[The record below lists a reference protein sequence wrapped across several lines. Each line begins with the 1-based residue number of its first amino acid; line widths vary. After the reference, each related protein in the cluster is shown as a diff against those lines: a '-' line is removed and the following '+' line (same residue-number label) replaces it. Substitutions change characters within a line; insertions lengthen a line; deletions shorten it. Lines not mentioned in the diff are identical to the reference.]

1 MSALQTARTGEGT
14 LSLTEESPAAPS
26 AAARATILDPPLYLG
41 AIYLRQG
48 QAKEALR
55 YLTEANRLDGNC
67 PIVTCQLATAMI
79 AAGGDTQLAIRAL
92 QRGLRGLGQWR
103 DNPHAAWREAL
114 PEQRSYVRKL
124 ADKHAFTCPLWG
136 TDLRQIARQGETA
149 LGQALYRLGQFK
161 ESADI
166 FGKLMQDAAPTLPVL
181 RGYGLALARIGN
193 YDEAFK
199 HLRAAHELDDKDR
212 LVAGYLALCG
222 AKGKPAQEG
231 DKPRN
236 VLWAIRLVSEFTAP
250 GDAEWANLVSAIF
263 AEARALNLPLERDD
277 QLYLC
282 EHLLS
287 VRAADPQAADSYHHL
302 QASYPQVVT
311 REYAWLYCRAAQQH
325 NVSGAHALELFAR
338 TFADPASAREFY
350 EAQGWSFDDV
360 ESTYLERAAA
370 LRPGAFPEALGPS
383 YARRGEE
390 LLLARSLR
398 QADAGQL
405 DAARA
410 SAHTLLKLSPH
421 NAAAHDRL
429 AMLCHRQQDDA
440 AALEILRSWSVAHP
454 HDPAPVVRQAIVH
467 EQAGDSVRCGEMI
480 RAALAL
486 SGGRRRARIALLGA
500 RLLLKKSPA
509 PKSGALPDDVAAVYR
524 QARDLL
530 EDSLSHDPAQADAT
544 WLLAAVRYVLGDRA
558 GLASQSSGMDRPE
571 VADARFHYLAGVCH
585 LAAENYGAALDACQ
599 RSQSA
604 GQRTNGAPHAA
615 NGAVAPDSLPFL
627 NVETAYVAGWAH
639 ARAGNVSEALQSLRK
654 AAHTADSPSAAH
666 ARALLGRLAVSAG
679 ANGDAVQWWQG
690 LDPSRR
696 LAWRL
701 NETLAGTI
709 FLGAVEA
716 YRDGRYEQAAER
728 FREAGR
734 LGWRDRRLGSLLV
747 LALVKAGQR
756 YLYHPLEQ
764 LK

>member
-1 MSALQTARTGEGT
+1 MRRAQRALQNGQWHEALAVVRALQGGAASAGAQKRVRTLEAECHRAGLKAALAGKDFESALEHALKAAALTGQAEAEARVGILEAMLAEVRRLFATPGIDTAAIHQLIGRILMVQNPCLEAYFWKGLCHLREGHVEKAMSALQTARTGEGT
-14 LSLTEESPAAPS
+14 LSLTDDAPAAPS
-26 AAARATILDPPLYLG
+26 AAARATIIDPPLYLG
-41 AIYLRQG
+41 ALYLRQG

-136 TDLRQIARQGETA
+136 GDLRQVARQGETA

-199 HLRAAHELDDKDR
+199 HLRAAHELDEKDR
-212 LVAGYLALCG
+212 LAAGYLALCG
-222 AKGKPAQEG
+222 AKGKPAQEV
-231 DKPRN
+231 DEPRN

-250 GDAEWANLVSAIF
+250 GEAEWANLVSAIF

-287 VRAADPQAADSYHHL
+287 VRGTDPQAADSYHHL
-302 QASYPQVVT
+302 QATHPQVVT

-325 NVSGAHALELFAR
+325 NIGGPHALELFAR
-338 TFADPASAREFY
+338 TFADPAAAPEFY

-360 ESTYLERAAA
+360 EIAYLERAAV
-370 LRPGAFPEALGPS
+370 LQPGAFPAALGQG

-390 LLLARSLR
+390 LLMARSLR

-405 DAARA
+405 DAART

-429 AMLCHRQQDDA
+429 AML
-440 AALEILRSWSVAHP
+440 
-454 HDPAPVVRQAIVH
+454 
-467 EQAGDSVRCGEMI
+467 
-480 RAALAL
+480 
-486 SGGRRRARIALLGA
+486 
-500 RLLLKKSPA
+500 
-509 PKSGALPDDVAAVYR
+509 
-524 QARDLL
+524 
-530 EDSLSHDPAQADAT
+530 
-544 WLLAAVRYVLGDRA
+544 
-558 GLASQSSGMDRPE
+558 
-571 VADARFHYLAGVCH
+571 
-585 LAAENYGAALDACQ
+585 
-599 RSQSA
+599 
-604 GQRTNGAPHAA
+604 
-615 NGAVAPDSLPFL
+615 
-627 NVETAYVAGWAH
+627 
-639 ARAGNVSEALQSLRK
+639 
-654 AAHTADSPSAAH
+654 
-666 ARALLGRLAVSAG
+666 
-679 ANGDAVQWWQG
+679 
-690 LDPSRR
+690 
-696 LAWRL
+696 
-701 NETLAGTI
+701 
-709 FLGAVEA
+709 
-716 YRDGRYEQAAER
+716 
-728 FREAGR
+728 
-734 LGWRDRRLGSLLV
+734 
-747 LALVKAGQR
+747 
-756 YLYHPLEQ
+756 
-764 LK
+764 